1 MDDQSVLTRIQ
12 HLVEEERELR
22 ARHEDGLEGEERRR
36 MQELEVEL
44 DQCWDYLRQRR
55 AAREYGLTQEQ
66 ATVRPP
72 GLVENYEQ

>member
-1 MDDQSVLTRIQ
+1 MDDQPVLTRIQ
-12 HLVEEERELR
+12 HLVEEERALR

-36 MQELEVEL
+36 MQALEVEL

-55 AAREYGLTQEQ
+55 AARDYGLAEEQ